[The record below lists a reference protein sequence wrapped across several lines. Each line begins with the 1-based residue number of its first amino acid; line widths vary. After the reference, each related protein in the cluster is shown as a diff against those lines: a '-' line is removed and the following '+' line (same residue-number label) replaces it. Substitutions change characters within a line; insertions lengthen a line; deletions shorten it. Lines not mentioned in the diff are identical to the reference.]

1 MLRWPRRCSTLAKG
15 KAGMFSAFREEEQT
29 AKPADGAKKPSVETT
44 QKVSSKPVVNTDNVS
59 KLPVKATEK
68 PQKAVRKNY
77 SLYPDIIKA
86 IERYA
91 NDNYIS
97 QSAVITQAVRNYIP
111 EKYFK

>member
-1 MLRWPRRCSTLAKG
+1 MAKG
-15 KAGMFSAFREEEQT
+15 KSGMFSAFREEERT
-29 AKPADGAKKPSVETT
+29 AKPTDGTKKPSVETT

-59 KLPVKATEK
+59 KLPVKTTEG
-68 PQKAVRKNY
+68 PQKAERKNY

-86 IERYA
+86 IEQYA
-91 NDNYIS
+91 KDNYTS